1 MCTYCWPKTTSFI
14 LIAGDRGEKTALAQH
29 LEVCGGHCITHFS
42 FCCLAYFLLRCSR
55 PRSRRSSSSTALRT
69 RGEMV
74 TSCLHMLLCWENCG
88 CPFFFKSV
96 FQSFRVVTVKG
107 RLLLHRVRWRQL
119 ERKSRSSS
127 NWKAVLVWTYMN
139 GWDLIRHSDPG
150 HLPFTN
156 RRWGQV
162 NRGKFLIR
170 N

>member
-96 FQSFRVVTVKG
+96 FQLFRVVTVKG
-107 RLLLHRVRWRQL
+107 RLLQTDREGDEWGDGS
-119 ERKSRSSS
+119 SRGR
-127 NWKAVLVWTYMN
+127 A
-139 GWDLIRHSDPG
+139 G
-150 HLPFTN
+150 HLLTG
-156 RRWGQV
+156 RLCLYERIWMAET
-162 NRGKFLIR
+162 L
-170 N
+170 